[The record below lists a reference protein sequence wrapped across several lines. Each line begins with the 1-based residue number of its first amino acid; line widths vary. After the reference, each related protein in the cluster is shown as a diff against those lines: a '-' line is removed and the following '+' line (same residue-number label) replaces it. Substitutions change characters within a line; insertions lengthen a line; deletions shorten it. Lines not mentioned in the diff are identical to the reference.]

1 MVRHYLI
8 STLVN
13 WRTSIEKYHYNQLL
27 NELKIH
33 LNLNNEEAKEIYED
47 TIKAFWLS
55 GYKWWEYKHPKLR
68 ELLGEW

>member
-13 WRTSIEKYHYNQLL
+13 WRTSIEKHHYNQLL

-33 LNLNNEEAKEIYED
+33 LNLNNEEAKEMYED
-47 TIKAFWLS
+47 TIKVFWLS